1 MINAEQ
7 YRPYMTADVLMG
19 PSSAHVLAEL
29 LNSHP
34 LPLAAEDAVL
44 DLGCGKGLT
53 SLILARET
61 CASIVAN
68 DLWISEQDNRARFTA
83 WGVGSRIIPTRED
96 ANRLHFAKKQ
106 FAALVSVDA
115 YHYFGT
121 VPGFFAEKLL
131 PFLSDGATVLIG
143 VPGVRDEFAGRS
155 GELLAA
161 WLGDESFMFR
171 SPSEWQAIIGSHPRI
186 RSVETWQMDCFE
198 DAWQEWFATQHQYA
212 LGDLR
217 FFDTLIRP
225 YTCFVGVCI
234 HLN

>member
-1 MINAEQ
+1 MNAKQ
-7 YRPYMTADVLMG
+7 YRPYLTADVLMG

-29 LNSHP
+29 LNRHP
-34 LPLAAEDAVL
+34 LTLAADDSVL
-44 DLGCGKGLT
+44 DHGCGKGLT

-61 CASIVAN
+61 GASIVAD
-68 DLWISEQDNRARFTA
+68 DLWISVQDNRARFSA
-83 WGVGSRIIPTRED
+83 WGVGERIIPTHED
-96 ANRLHFAKKQ
+96 ANQLHFAKKQ

-155 GELLAA
+155 GELLSA

-234 HLN
+234 LLN